1 MLIKLMKHELKATAR
16 LLVPLYLI
24 LLCTTLINR
33 IVLRLDIYDGILN
46 IIPGFLIF
54 AYILLIVTIL
64 IVTVFLMIIRFYKN
78 LLTDEGYLMFTLP
91 AKTHQLINSKLLI
104 TVFWTIVS
112 IVAILSSLYIVFATP
127 ERMNMVMA
135 VIKEA
140 LAEIKSI
147 DENWFFLLTEVTIMC
162 LVGLIAN
169 ILLIYVSIAVGQLMN
184 KQKLIGSF
192 LAYVAISTAVQF
204 IMVIVLV
211 IIGISNFDNS
221 ATISTLPTIF
231 LPVCIV
237 ITMIGSVGFY
247 AATNYIFKR
256 KLNLE

>member
-33 IVLRLDIYDGILN
+33 IVLRLDIYDGILK
-46 IIPGFLIF
+46 IIPSFLIF

-64 IVTVFLMIIRFYKN
+64 IVTVLLMIIRFYKN

-91 AKTHQLINSKLLI
+91 AKTNQLITSKLII
-104 TVFWTIVS
+104 TIFWTIFS
-112 IVAILSSLYIVFATP
+112 IAAILSSLYIVFATP
-127 ERMNMVMA
+127 ERMTIVTTG
-135 VIKEA
+135 IKEA
-140 LAEIKSI
+140 LAELKSI
-147 DENWFFLLTEVTIMC
+147 DGNLFFLITEVIIMC
-162 LVGLIAN
+162 LVGLVAN

-204 IMVIVLV
+204 IMVIILV
-211 IIGISNFDNS
+211 IIGVANLDNT
-221 ATISTLPTIF
+221 ATISTLPKIF
-231 LPVCIV
+231 LPACIV
-237 ITMIGSVGFY
+237 ISMIGCVGFY